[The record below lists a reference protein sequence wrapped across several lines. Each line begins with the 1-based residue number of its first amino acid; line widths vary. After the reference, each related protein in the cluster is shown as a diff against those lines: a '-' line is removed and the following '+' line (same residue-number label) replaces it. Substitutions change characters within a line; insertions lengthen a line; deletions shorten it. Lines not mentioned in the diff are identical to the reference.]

1 MRRDSAQHSAQPTAY
16 KTNLHQRML
25 TFLMILLLVNMYVG
39 APNNQCPTYGHVEV
53 GVATGPVGDPGEG
66 VGHQHILDKVRVN

>member
-1 MRRDSAQHSAQPTAY
+1 
-16 KTNLHQRML
+16 
-25 TFLMILLLVNMYVG
+25 MILLLVNMYVG